1 MWYNKSRGADMDG
14 IIVVNKEK
22 NMTSH
27 DVVAQIRKIFGT
39 KKVGHLG
46 TLDPLATGVLVVTLN
61 AATKLAQFIDNV
73 DKTYLTTICLG
84 KATTTYDLEGEV
96 TAISPVFPSDITEAM
111 VDYAIK
117 QFIGEIEQIPPI
129 YSAIKVG
136 GKKLYEYARE
146 GKSVSVE
153 PRKIQIWEAKRVTPL
168 VYDNGCCSFQVRL
181 TVSKGT
187 YIRSFC
193 YDLAKY
199 LGTIGVMSDLVRL
212 RSGSYTIE
220 DASSLE
226 QIKAGKYCLYNMV
239 DAIENFPKIMEEEA
253 IQKARHG
260 MKISKGYVQKM
271 CSNFPEMMAICQENR
286 LIAIYQLDENC
297 YKAVRVWN

>member
-1 MWYNKSRGADMDG
+1 MDG

-61 AATKLAQFIDNV
+61 NATKLAQFIENV
-73 DKTYLTTICLG
+73 DKTYLATICLG

-96 TAISPVFPSDITEAM
+96 TIVSPVFPSDITETM
-111 VDYAIK
+111 VDCAIQ
-117 QFIGEIEQIPPI
+117 QFIGEIEQVPPI
-129 YSAIKVG
+129 YSAIKVE

-146 GKSVSVE
+146 GKNVLVE
-153 PRKIQIWEAKRVTPL
+153 PRKIQIWEAQRVTPL
-168 VYDNGCCSFQVRL
+168 SYDSGCCFFQVKL

-193 YDLAKY
+193 YDLAKR
-199 LGTIGVMSDLVRL
+199 LGTVGLMSDLVRL
-212 RSGSYTIE
+212 RSGRYTVD
-220 DASSLE
+220 DAFSLAE
-226 QIKAGKYCLYNMV
+226 IKTGKYRLYNML
-239 DAIENFPKIMEEEA
+239 DAIENFPKIEGEEVA
-253 IQKARHG
+253 HKASHG
-260 MKISKGYVQKM
+260 MKISKTFVEKICNGL
-271 CSNFPEMMAICQENR
+271 PETIAVCKESR
-286 LIAIYQLDENC
+286 LLAIYQLDENC
-297 YKAVRVWN
+297 YKAVRVWT